1 MESTS
6 CCIGRS
12 FGTEFHIIICGNSQS
27 RVRQNP
33 QFFSVRQVQL
43 TENVVEL
50 RTEFIRTIFPAL
62 ERAQLRLEQFA
73 G

>member
-1 MESTS
+1 M
-6 CCIGRS
+6 
-12 FGTEFHIIICGNSQS
+12 
-27 RVRQNP
+27 VRQNP
-33 QFFSVRQVQL
+33 QFFRVRQVQL
-43 TENVVEL
+43 AENVVEL